1 MLLYFSCIV
10 LIKSNIMRKH
20 PSILK
25 LRAIIFLLIVN
36 FVNIAYAKPQHSDT
50 SRVSLIMTGDAL
62 IHEAVYKD
70 ALINSGGYDFIRML
84 EPLDSLLKNYDLRF
98 YNQESIIGGD
108 ELGFSSYP
116 AFNTPSQFADA
127 MISKGFNLVSLA
139 NNHSLDKGEKG
150 ILNSIRY
157 WDAKPVLYSGMNNSL
172 ASRNRSKIGIANGIS
187 YVLLAYTDLTNGLNR
202 PKGKEYLLDVYSDSL
217 VLADIEKYREMVD
230 VILVSVHFGDE
241 YSHTPS
247 SRQGDIVKLLI
258 NFGADIVIGHH
269 PHVLQ
274 PVEWIENTLVM
285 YSLGNFISGQIGENR
300 RVGVMIG
307 MEIVK
312 IRNKQNDSCRIE
324 KRVIETPLIYTSY
337 NGKREDFCLYPFSQL
352 TDSIL
357 PNFKIIEAK
366 YKDIIKSDSLLN
378 IIKYDYK
385 QCTR

>member
-1 MLLYFSCIV
+1 
-10 LIKSNIMRKH
+10 MRKK
-20 PSILK
+20 PFEFK
-25 LRAIIFLLIVN
+25 LRAIIFLLIAN
-36 FVNIAYAKPQHSDT
+36 FVNISYAKPQHSDT

-70 ALINSGGYDFIRML
+70 ALINTGSYDFIRML

-108 ELGFSSYP
+108 DLGFSSYP
-116 AFNTPSQFADA
+116 AFNTPSQFAEA

-157 WDAKPVLYSGMNNSL
+157 WNAKPVLSSGMNNSL
-172 ASRNRSKIGIANGIS
+172 SSRNRNKFGIANGIS

-217 VLADIEKYREMVD
+217 VLADIEKYRTWVD

-247 SRQGDIVKLLI
+247 SRQRDIVKLLI

-307 MEIVK
+307 MEIMK